1 MNISIFIDHE
11 IIFRNF
17 IHPGVFDE
25 ICKEFN
31 VKFIFPEKYSKRF
44 ARLD

>member
-1 MNISIFIDHE
+1 MNISIFIDYE

-17 IHPGVFDE
+17 IHSGVFDE

-44 ARLD
+44 ALD